1 MNPFREPNVDF
12 EKALLVEVQK
22 VLTPAQLRRV
32 GSLNRIG
39 RKPRKRLVAEAR
51 EFAENL
57 GLGQFLDW
65 TEGAE
70 EGPPPHEPEG
80 CLEPLQII
88 ARDNR
93 KRGDYAL
100 CTIGAILTARV
111 HRKVSP

>member
-1 MNPFREPNVDF
+1 VDF
-12 EKALLVEVQK
+12 EKALLLETQK
-22 VLTPAQLRRV
+22 VLTPAQIRRV

-39 RKPRKRLVAEAR
+39 RKPRKHLITEAR
-51 EFAENL
+51 EFALNL
-57 GLGQFLDW
+57 GLSHFLDW

-80 CLEPLQII
+80 CLESLQII
-88 ARDNR
+88 ARDKR